1 MDADTGKKEM
11 ARIEGNVAIEPGS
24 SNEGEIGVSQQ
35 GTPSMMG
42 DAPVESD
49 TSSQQ
54 EANFGERGTPRMGG
68 ALPVLN
74 PMATFFIPHTQAATI
89 AGPTTSA
96 SDTLTVRPA
105 SHRPSTPPSFERFA
119 RELRELKS
127 TGLSN
132 KQRLAVMHDQRR
144 QLLGHITTAKAEI
157 DQLEGRL
164 QREESIE
171 GSQDILNR
179 LKELNGLHGWV
190 GYKWAGLE
198 EEMADLEAEVATP
211 GSREDEFWGL

>member
-1 MDADTGKKEM
+1 
-11 ARIEGNVAIEPGS
+11 
-24 SNEGEIGVSQQ
+24 
-35 GTPSMMG
+35 MMG

-54 EANFGERGTPRMGG
+54 EANFGERGNQYTILLIRVLAHFNIGTPRMGG

-190 GYKWAGLE
+190 GYKCAYIRNYLSP
-198 EEMADLEAEVATP
+198 LCSKT
-211 GSREDEFWGL
+211 

>member
-11 ARIEGNVAIEPGS
+11 ARIEGNVAIEPGT
-24 SNEGEIGVSQQ
+24 SNEGETGVDQQ
-35 GTPSMMG
+35 GTPGMMG
-42 DAPVESD
+42 VAQVEFG

-54 EANFGERGTPRMGG
+54 ETNIGERGTPRMGG

-74 PMATFFIPHTQAATI
+74 PMAAFFIPHTPAAAI
-89 AGPTTSA
+89 AGPTASVSDTPTVRSA
-96 SDTLTVRPA
+96 SQ
-105 SHRPSTPPSFERFA
+105 RPSTPPALERFA

-144 QLLGHITTAKAEI
+144 QLLSHMTRAKAEI
-157 DQLEGRL
+157 DRLEGRL
-164 QREESIE
+164 QREESVE

-179 LKELNGLHGWV
+179 LKELHGLRGWV
-190 GYKWAGLE
+190 GYKWAGVE
-198 EEMADLEAEVATP
+198 EEMADLEAEVAMP